1 MVDIRDSRR
10 FAVFPSVLFL
20 KNVGLVAVEI
30 GRRSMPTGRIIGKG
44 RGASDRGAV
53 HGRDHRRWSAGV
65 RGVHLL

>member
-1 MVDIRDSRR
+1 
-10 FAVFPSVLFL
+10 
-20 KNVGLVAVEI
+20 
-30 GRRSMPTGRIIGKG
+30 MPTGRIIGKG